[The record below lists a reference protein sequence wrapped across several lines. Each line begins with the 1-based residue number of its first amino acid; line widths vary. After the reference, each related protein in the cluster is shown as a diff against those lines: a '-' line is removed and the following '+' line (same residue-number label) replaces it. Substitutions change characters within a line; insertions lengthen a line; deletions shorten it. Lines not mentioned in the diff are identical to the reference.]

1 MGLIGTYT
9 LHLYCDHAAAS
20 DAACTDWP
28 GIYTGHTKNFAKGT
42 AKMDGWKFKRD
53 RPPTDEAL
61 GSRFEGAVF
70 CANHA
75 GDIPKI
81 KKVEN

>member
-1 MGLIGTYT
+1 MGLIGTFT

-20 DAACTDWP
+20 DQACTDWP
-28 GIYTGHTKNFAKGT
+28 GIYTGHTQGT
-42 AKMDGWKFKRD
+42 SKSAARRDGWKFKRD
-53 RPPTDEAL
+53 RPPADDAL
-61 GSRFEGAVF
+61 GNAFDGAVF

-81 KKVEN
+81 EPEE